1 MFSGRHPAP
10 LHGAPTHQIIQE
22 HPDQVM
28 MTLAKYFSKLT
39 QSYQILSQAE
49 GEVRV
54 TVQVQ
59 RQQSLV
65 QSGET
70 SQVTT
75 VSYFFSLC
83 NYFKLLSTRLKLFTE
98 LVWSQDACASF
109 LWKDFLFTVHYSV
122 LNSFLGI
129 DKPQAKSQS
138 NPKGK
143 GEFGLWAVT

>member
-10 LHGAPTHQIIQE
+10 LHGAPTHQNNQQ

-83 NYFKLLSTRLKLFTE
+83 NYFKLI
-98 LVWSQDACASF
+98 V
-109 LWKDFLFTVHYSV
+109 
-122 LNSFLGI
+122 N
-129 DKPQAKSQS
+129 
-138 NPKGK
+138 
-143 GEFGLWAVT
+143 